1 MLTFQERL
9 RSSETADLLV
19 SRVSSRNFVR
29 YAPYPMA
36 AAMAAVRWRS
46 QVRDGDLSCRVT
58 DHFVYRGS
66 TVVDVG
72 TSWGF
77 FSYHMAGRVGRDGR
91 VFSYEPHP
99 LNVPGLRKLAKA
111 QPQVTFRQAA
121 ISDVSGEATMSVP
134 RMRYRPVTAQAS
146 LAHDFHDL
154 DGVGTD
160 SIAVPTTRLDDEI
173 DRNTH
178 VAFIKIDVEGHELAV
193 LRGAAATLRRCRPVL
208 LIEIEQR
215 HIREPIDVVFDEILG
230 FGYELF
236 CIAETA
242 LLPLASFDVQRDQ
255 LSHVIPGQFNP
266 FSMPA
271 GYVNDFVAVP
281 SAGMLGD
288 LPVQR

>member
-1 MLTFQERL
+1 VTFQERV
-9 RSSETADLLV
+9 RSGATADFLA
-19 SRVSSRNFVR
+19 SRISSRNFVR
-29 YAPYPMA
+29 YLPYSIG
-36 AAMAAVRWRS
+36 AAMAATRWRS
-46 QVRDGDLSCRVT
+46 QLRGGDLSCRVT
-58 DHFVYRGS
+58 DQFVCRGS

-77 FSYHMAGRVGRDGR
+77 FSYHMAGRVGREGR
-91 VFSYEPHP
+91 VLSYEPHP
-99 LNVPGLRKLAKA
+99 LNVPGLRKLSKA
-111 QPQVTFRQAA
+111 RPQVTFRQAA
-121 ISDVSGEATMSVP
+121 ISDMQGEATMSVP
-134 RMRYRPVTAQAS
+134 RMRFRPVTAQAS

-154 DGVGTD
+154 DGVETD
-160 SIAVPTTRLDDEI
+160 SVTVPTTRLDDEI
-173 DRNTH
+173 GGDTH

-193 LRGAAATLRRCRPVL
+193 LRGAAATLQRCRPVL

-215 HIREPIDVVFDEILG
+215 HVREPITVVFDEILSL
-230 FGYELF
+230 GYELF

-242 LLPLASFDVQRDQ
+242 LLPLADFDVNRDQ

-288 LPVQR
+288 LPVHR